1 MAAEAKYD
9 MTVHPLQAL
18 VRSQSDGAAAHLV
31 TFPGCDCADYINR
44 RGALVELPDG
54 VIAVTLCKHIAE
66 GLRRIGGWNST
77 GPASEVI
84 DNLDHNA
91 VRELL
96 MGPRVKMTA
105 TGVRS
110 LTSALG
116 MGRTQ
121 EYEFV
126 GQKGKGYATYDARLS
141 RFTVTLLH

>member
-1 MAAEAKYD
+1 MTSQAKYD

-54 VIAVTLCKHIAE
+54 NVAVTLCKHIAE
-66 GLRRIGGWNST
+66 GLRRIGGWNDA

-84 DNLDHNA
+84 GDLDHSA

-96 MGPRVKMTA
+96 TGPRVKMTG
-105 TGVRS
+105 TGARD
-110 LTSALG
+110 LITALS
-116 MGRTQ
+116 MMRTQ
-121 EYEFV
+121 EREFV
-126 GQKGKGYATYDARLS
+126 GQKAKGFATYDNRLS